1 MPNIVRLIPE
11 FAVFCGQKLKGFQ
24 PKSCDI
30 SEGAPEAISQLPEHV
45 ERQMRAFWNLYAQHY
60 AATLKSNQ

>member
-1 MPNIVRLIPE
+1 MPNIASLIPE
-11 FAVFCGQKLKGFQ
+11 FVFFCGQKMKGFQ
-24 PKSCDI
+24 HKSCDI
-30 SEGAPEAISQLPEHV
+30 SEGTPEAISQLPEHV